1 MNYKIIFKLST
12 CGTIVAKC
20 KSNVHSSIEKDW
32 VYYNIYIFYYK
43 KGVIKVKKLIRFLKD
58 EEGVT
63 AIEYALIAAFI
74 ALAIIIAVQTVG
86 GKISNTFD
94 TVSTALP

>member
-1 MNYKIIFKLST
+1 M
-12 CGTIVAKC
+12 
-20 KSNVHSSIEKDW
+20 
-32 VYYNIYIFYYK
+32 
-43 KGVIKVKKLIRFLKD
+43 KKLIRFLKD
-58 EEGVT
+58 EDGVT